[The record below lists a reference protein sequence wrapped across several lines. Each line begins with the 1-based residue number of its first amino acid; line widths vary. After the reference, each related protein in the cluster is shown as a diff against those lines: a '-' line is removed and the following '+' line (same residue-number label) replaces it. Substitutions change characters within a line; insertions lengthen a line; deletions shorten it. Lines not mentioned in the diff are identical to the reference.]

1 MCGRYALELALEHP
15 QYMSGVRLTEPI
27 ANYNVAPTHTVPI
40 LVDRLFGQ
48 ETLEDIPGNTASFD
62 PSGTPDAPPPAPA
75 QARFVR
81 EMHAARWGLLPG
93 WAKDPSFA
101 SRAFNARS
109 ETIFTKPTFRE
120 AAVAGHCAIPVSGYY
135 EWKTETTAAGKTAKT
150 PYFVHRTDGRPIYFA
165 GLYEWWKIPEEFAGP
180 GSAFEGQGG
189 QWLLSCSIITMDSPG
204 NGEFDSGILPDLG
217 GEPPYS
223 NQIEGQLGKLHNR
236 LPIPLGVADDREV
249 SESDS
254 LTLWLRSGRA
264 AGSRKSADTA
274 SKLSQ
279 RQSAEAALASL
290 REQAFAQTAGWA
302 MHPVS
307 KDVGNVSNNAP
318 YLVEPAEDLL
328 TVL

>member
-1 MCGRYALELALEHP
+1 MCGRYALELALEHT
-15 QYMSGVRLTEPI
+15 QYLAGVQLTEPI

-40 LVDRLFGQ
+40 LVDRLFGD
-48 ETLEDIPGNTASFD
+48 ETLEVMPGSTASFA
-62 PSGTPDAPPPAPA
+62 PHASPDAAPSAPA
-75 QARFVR
+75 QGRFVR

-120 AAVAGHCAIPVSGYY
+120 AAVAGHCAVPVSGYY

-150 PYFVHRTDGRPIYFA
+150 PYFVHRADGRPIYFA

-180 GSAFEGQGG
+180 GSGFEGQGG

-204 NGEFDSGILPDLG
+204 NGEFDSGILADLG
-217 GEPPYS
+217 GEAPYA
-223 NQIEGQLGKLHNR
+223 NQIEEQLGQLHNR
-236 LPIPLGVADDREV
+236 LPIPLSVADDRDV

-254 LTLWLRSGRA
+254 LTFWLRSGRA
-264 AGSRKSADTA
+264 AGTRKPADAA
-274 SKLSQ
+274 SKLHQ
-279 RQSAEAALASL
+279 RQSAEAALAHL

-302 MHPVS
+302 MHPVC

-318 YLVEPAEDLL
+318 YLIEPAEDLL
-328 TVL
+328 TGL